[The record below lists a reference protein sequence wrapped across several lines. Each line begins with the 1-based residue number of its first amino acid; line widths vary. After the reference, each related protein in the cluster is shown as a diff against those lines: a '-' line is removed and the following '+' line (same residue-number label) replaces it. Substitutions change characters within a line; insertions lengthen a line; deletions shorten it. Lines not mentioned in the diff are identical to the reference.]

1 MSRSG
6 IPIIT
11 VVLLLASLAPA
22 QATQSDPNAAARE
35 AEILRQREM
44 DETKQIFDSMANQ
57 QRRSLPTLSSNRSGA
72 AERSRF
78 YDAVPE
84 FRAATAVLRETVGSG
99 PDLSKPLKALEKL
112 IDPLQEYFDSVSAK
126 AKRVDLSDLEGLS
139 RKELVW
145 ETLTVAE
152 TIDNNLQ
159 IARRA
164 VQQSDRD
171 GSMNIKVLQFFIEIQ
186 GDLTRLRYLASKTPR
201 R

>member
-6 IPIIT
+6 IPTIT

-35 AEILRQREM
+35 AEILRQT
-44 DETKQIFDSMANQ
+44 DETKRIFDSMANQ
-57 QRRSLPTLSSNRSGA
+57 QRRSVPALQPNRSGA
-72 AERSRF
+72 EQRSRF

-186 GDLTRLRYLASKTPR
+186 SDLTRLRYLASKTPR